1 MGRSRVWFTMDISS
15 VDQQRPVTLSAPQ
28 PVPQE
33 QVAERKQLIQAVK
46 EVNKSEMLGE
56 NNELTFVLDRQTR
69 RAVVR
74 VVNRKTNEVVFQI
87 PPDYVLRM
95 AEELKRNS

>member
-1 MGRSRVWFTMDISS
+1 MDISS
-15 VDQQRPVTLSAPQ
+15 VDQQKPLPAIAPQ

-33 QVAERKQLIQAVK
+33 QVAERKQLIQAVRA
-46 EVNKSEMLGE
+46 VNKSEMLGE
-56 NNELTFVLDRQTR
+56 DNELTFVMDRNTR
-69 RAVVR
+69 KTVVR
-74 VVNRKTNEVVFQI
+74 VVNKLTNEVVFQI